1 MNNLTAPETRLCYL
15 VNGFVATSV
24 SDESASVDDLLLVD
38 GFCERLEQPIGA
50 VFVETTGKMAAI
62 PSTIQE

>member
-1 MNNLTAPETRLCYL
+1 MNNLTAPETRVCYL

-38 GFCERLEQPIGA
+38 GFCERLEQPVEA
-50 VFVETTGKMAAI
+50 VSMTRAGKDVERKL
-62 PSTIQE
+62 SVV